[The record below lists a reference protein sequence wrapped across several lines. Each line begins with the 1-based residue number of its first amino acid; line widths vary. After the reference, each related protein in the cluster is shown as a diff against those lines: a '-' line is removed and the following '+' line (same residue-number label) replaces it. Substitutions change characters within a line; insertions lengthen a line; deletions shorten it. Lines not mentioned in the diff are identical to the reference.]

1 MRRGGVKITHFVEN
15 LNRGG
20 LERVVL
26 DLIRAQHEQG
36 HACQVICLFER
47 GTLADE
53 LRNIDVQVHACGKRS
68 GFDFAAIG
76 RARAILRRN
85 CPSVLHTH
93 NAVSHYHAVLA
104 ALGLPIGRI
113 INTRHGMGGLRP
125 SGRRDRLYRYSM
137 RFTQVVATVCEAA
150 KDDLI
155 ASGIV
160 PVDKI
165 VSVPN
170 GIDVD
175 GFLPATAHVRQRL
188 AADLGFPAD
197 TRLIGSVGRLNW
209 AKDQATLIRMFGKV
223 ASRVPGTALVL
234 VGDGRLSGEL
244 AALAD
249 AEHVSNRVRFLGDR
263 DDIPALLQGFTLFA
277 SSSITEGY
285 SIAMMEACAA
295 ALPLIATRVGGN
307 AEIVREGVNGCL
319 VEAGDAD
326 ALADSVVM
334 LLDDASRAQAMG
346 LAGRDWVV
354 QHGSLRAMAARYA
367 QVYAEAAR

>member
-1 MRRGGVKITHFVEN
+1 MQRDGVNITHFVEN

-26 DLIRAQHEQG
+26 DLIRAQHAQG

-53 LRNIDVQVHACGKRS
+53 LRDIDVPVHACGKRS
-68 GFDFAAIG
+68 GLDFAAVA

-85 CPSVLHTH
+85 CPAVLHTH
-93 NAVSHYHAVLA
+93 NVVSHYHAVLA

-113 INTRHGMGGLRP
+113 VNTRHGMGALRP
-125 SGRRDRLYRYSM
+125 GGRRDRLYRYSM
-137 RFTQVVATVCEAA
+137 RFTHVVATVCEAA
-150 KDDLI
+150 RDDLV

-160 PVDKI
+160 PANKI

-170 GIDVD
+170 GIDIGAFV
-175 GFLPATAHVRQRL
+175 PSTREARQHV
-188 AADLGFPAD
+188 AASLGFSAD
-197 TRLIGSVGRLNW
+197 TKLIGSVGRLNW
-209 AKDQATLIRMFGKV
+209 AKDQSTLIRTFAKV
-223 ASRVPGTALVL
+223 VTRVPDTALVL
-234 VGDGRLSGEL
+234 VGDGMLGDEL
-244 AALAD
+244 AALAKELGVGD
-249 AEHVSNRVRFLGDR
+249 RVRFLGDR
-263 DDIPALLQGFTLFA
+263 NDIPALLQGFTLFA

-285 SIAMMEACAA
+285 SIALMEACAT
-295 ALPLIATRVGGN
+295 ALPVIATRVGGN

-326 ALADSVVM
+326 ALARGIVM
-334 LLDDASRAQAMG
+334 LLGDASYAQAMG
-346 LAGRDWVV
+346 DAGRRWVV

-367 QVYAEAAR
+367 QVYAGTAR

>member
-1 MRRGGVKITHFVEN
+1 VKITHFVEN

-26 DLIRAQHEQG
+26 DLIRAQHADG
-36 HACQVICLFER
+36 HDCQVICLFER
-47 GTLADE
+47 GALADE
-53 LRNIDVQVHACGKRS
+53 LADIDVPVHACGKKS
-68 GFDFAAIG
+68 GIDLAAVA
-76 RARAILRRN
+76 RARTLLRCNR
-85 CPSVLHTH
+85 PAVLHTH
-93 NAVSHYHAVLA
+93 NVVSHYHAVLA
-104 ALGLPIGRI
+104 ALGLPIARVV
-113 INTRHGMGGLRP
+113 NTRHGMGALRP
-125 SGRRDRLYRYSM
+125 GGRRDRLYRYSM
-137 RFTQVVATVCEAA
+137 RFTHVVVTVCEAA

-160 PVDKI
+160 PAGKI

-175 GFLPATAHVRQRL
+175 GFRPATAATRQRL
-188 AADLGFPAD
+188 AVELGFPAD

-223 ASRVPGTALVL
+223 VARVPRAALVL
-234 VGDGRLSGEL
+234 VGDGALSGEL
-244 AALAD
+244 VALAE
-249 AEHVSNRVRFLGDR
+249 AEGIDDRVRFLGDR
-263 DDIPALLQGFTLFA
+263 DDIPALLQGFTLFT

-295 ALPLIATRVGGN
+295 ALPVIATRVGGN
-307 AEIVREGVNGCL
+307 AEIVREGINGRL

-326 ALADSVVM
+326 ALADTVAM
-334 LLDDASRAQAMG
+334 LLDDESRAQAMG
-346 LAGRDWVV
+346 RAGREWVV

-367 QVYAEAAR
+367 QVYAGVTR